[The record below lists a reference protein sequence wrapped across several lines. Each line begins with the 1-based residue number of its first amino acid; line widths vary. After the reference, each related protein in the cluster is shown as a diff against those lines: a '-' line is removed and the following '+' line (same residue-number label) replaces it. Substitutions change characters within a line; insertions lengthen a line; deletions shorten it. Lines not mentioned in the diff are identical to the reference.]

1 MIAALNQQL
10 EPPMTPVMARPKT
23 IVVSGASGLVGSAL
37 SRAIGDRQWRLR
49 RLVRRSSA
57 NGRGDSIS
65 WNPDSWLLNFTGF
78 SGVDAVVHLAGEN
91 IASGRWTAAKKLRI
105 RDSRVIGTHRLCKA
119 LASMPNP
126 PRVLVC
132 ASAIGYYGERGDRL
146 LVETEP
152 PGRGFLPEVCT
163 QWERAT
169 QPAVDAGIRVVNLRI
184 GVVLSPDGGALKQM
198 LLPFQFGLGGK
209 IGSGRQYWS
218 WISLPDMVRS
228 ILFAVEEESLTGPVN
243 AVAPDAVTNSEFT
256 RVLGRVLRRPTLFP
270 LPGFMARLVLGEMAD
285 ELLLASIRVA
295 PDQLQKHGFEFD
307 HPDLETALRAV
318 LNRKLPSQK

>member
-1 MIAALNQQL
+1 MIAALNQRL
-10 EPPMTPVMARPKT
+10 EQPMTPVIPRAKT

-37 SRAIGDRQWRLR
+37 SQAIGDRQWSLR
-49 RLVRRSSA
+49 RLVRQSSA
-57 NGRGDSIS
+57 NDRGDSIS
-65 WNPDSWLLNFTGF
+65 WSPESGLLNFTAL

-105 RDSRVIGTHRLCKA
+105 RDSRVMGTHRLCKS
-119 LASMPNP
+119 LVSMPNP

-132 ASAIGYYGERGDRL
+132 ASAIGYYGERGDRPL
-146 LVETEP
+146 METEP

-218 WISLPDMVRS
+218 WISLPDLVRS
-228 ILFAVEEESLTGPVN
+228 ILFAVEEESLIGPVN
-243 AVAPDAVTNSEFT
+243 AVAPDAVTNTEFT

-295 PDQLQKHGFEFD
+295 PEQLQKHGFEFE

-318 LNRKLPSQK
+318 LNRELPSQK

>member
-1 MIAALNQQL
+1 MIAALNQRL
-10 EPPMTPVMARPKT
+10 EQPNAPVTPRAKT

-37 SRAIGDRQWRLR
+37 SQAIGDRQWSLR
-49 RLVRRSSA
+49 RLARRSSA
-57 NGRGDSIS
+57 NDRGDSIS
-65 WNPDSWLLNFTGF
+65 WNPESGPLNFTGF

-105 RDSRVIGTHRLCKA
+105 RDSRVVGTHRLCKS
-119 LASMPNP
+119 LASMPTP

-132 ASAIGYYGERGDRL
+132 ASAIGYYGERGDQL
-146 LVETEP
+146 LMEAEP

-198 LLPFQFGLGGK
+198 LLPFQFGVGGK

-218 WISLPDMVRS
+218 WISLPDLVRA
-228 ILFAVEEESLTGPVN
+228 ILFAVEEESLVGPVN
-243 AVAPDAVTNSEFT
+243 AVAPTAVTNVEFT

-270 LPGFMARLVLGEMAD
+270 LPGFMARLVLGEMAN
-285 ELLLASIRVA
+285 ELLLASIRVV
-295 PDQLQKHGFEFD
+295 PERLQKSHFEFE
-307 HPDLETALRAV
+307 HPELETALRAV
-318 LNRKLPSQK
+318 LDRKLPLQK